1 MGDAGDAGDARDA
14 FFGDAFLGVLS
25 GKRPQAPAKLLGQI
39 QRVCEWKAF
48 IRGFFIGV

>member
-1 MGDAGDAGDARDA
+1 MRGNAGDARDA
-14 FFGDAFLGVLS
+14 PRGTFSKVPLGTL
-25 GKRPQAPAKLLGQI
+25 QNFLGQI